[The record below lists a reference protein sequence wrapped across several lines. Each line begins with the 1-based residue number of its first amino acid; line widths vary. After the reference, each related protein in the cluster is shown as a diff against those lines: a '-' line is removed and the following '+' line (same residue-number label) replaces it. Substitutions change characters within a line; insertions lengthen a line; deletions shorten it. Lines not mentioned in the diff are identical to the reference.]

1 MKGTE
6 YIVAVMSASPSFDR
20 ARTRYLDLYIVVV
33 TLALAAFG
41 ILTVYSAS
49 GAGPLT
55 PNSLAVR
62 QGIYFILGIG
72 LMVIF
77 SLIDYRVFRGVAP
90 FLYAGCIALL
100 AAVLVIG
107 RTINGAQRWFDLKVV
122 TAQPSEIAKLGMIV
136 GLAAFISSRGA
147 KMARW
152 YNFLLSLGIV
162 ALPALL
168 IYKEPDLGTALVFVA
183 IWAAMMGLSRTRL
196 VYFAMLLVAAVP
208 AAILLWE
215 RLPAYQKIRLDAFLD
230 PTSPTNIRGEGY
242 NIVQAQYS
250 IAGGGITGNGIHGGP
265 QSDGDFLKV
274 RTTDFVFAHAAAM
287 FGFLGCLALITLFM
301 MLAWRYAKVVTTAGD
316 SFGQL
321 IAMGVTAHLLFQVIV
336 NIGMNARM
344 MPVTGVPLPFIS
356 SGGSPLWA
364 LLVGQGLMQSIL
376 MRHQKFVIG

>member
-1 MKGTE
+1 
-6 YIVAVMSASPSFDR
+6 MSASPTFDR

-62 QGIYFILGIG
+62 QGVYFILGIG

-90 FLYAGCIALL
+90 FLYTGCIALL

-107 RTINGAQRWFDLKVV
+107 RTINGAQRWFDLKVATV
-122 TAQPSEIAKLGMIV
+122 QPSEIAKLGMII
-136 GLAAFISSRGA
+136 GLAAFISGRDA

-183 IWAAMMGLSRTRL
+183 IWAAMMGISRTRL
-196 VYFAMLLVAAVP
+196 IYFAMLAIAAVP
-208 AAILLWE
+208 ASILLWK
-215 RLPAYQKIRLDAFLD
+215 RLPEYQKVRLDAFLD

-242 NIVQAQYS
+242 NIVQAQRS
-250 IAGGGITGNGIHGGP
+250 IAGGGVAGNGIHGGI
-265 QSDGDFLKV
+265 QSDYDFLKV
-274 RTTDFVFAHAAAM
+274 RTTDFIFAHAAAM
-287 FGFLGCLALITLFM
+287 FGFLGCLALITLFI

-321 IAMGVTAHLLFQVIV
+321 IAVGVTAHLLFQVIV